1 MYSLRE
7 CCNKPIN
14 GKERQDIIHGPSDY
28 PIVLKKSVK
37 ADGEKGVAVMRRGSR
52 ETSAGRTE
60 LGDRW

>member
-14 GKERQDIIHGPSDY
+14 GKERQDIIHWPSDY
-28 PIVLKKSVK
+28 LVVSKKSVK

>member
-7 CCNKPIN
+7 CWNKPID
-14 GKERQDIIHGPSDY
+14 GKDWQDIVHWPSDY
-28 PIVLKKSVK
+28 FIVSKKSVK
-37 ADGEKGVAVMRRGSR
+37 ADGEKGVAVTRRVSR